1 MLKLSARVNSLLAVA
16 VVSAVPVG
24 LASCGFCGP
33 SKCCGSKQ
41 EQVAHLVVELMR
53 DLVVLVSN
61 LVLL

>member
-1 MLKLSARVNSLLAVA
+1 MLNLSARVNSLLAVA

-41 EQVAHLVVELMR
+41 EQVVGSCCGANKG
-53 DLVVLVSN
+53 SCGASQ
-61 LVLL
+61 